1 MGYLPIILTL
11 SSFLV
16 LFVLIFN
23 QSLNQR
29 KKQLNL
35 LQQQVKKG
43 LIASGITISEGS
55 DLSSSGQKSFEN
67 AYASW
72 KAQQTTPLSVE
83 KEAQIKN
90 PYLQY
95 KLELVRYNKLIVKK
109 PYSLVAGIMGHHPLK
124 S

>member
-11 SSFLV
+11 SSFLA

-29 KKQLNL
+29 KKQLIL

-43 LIASGITISEGS
+43 LIASGIAIPEGS
-55 DLSSSGQKSFEN
+55 DLSSSGQKNFEN
-67 AYASW
+67 AYALW
-72 KAQQTTPLSVE
+72 KAQQPSPLSAE
-83 KEAQIKN
+83 IEAQVKK

-95 KLELVRYNKLIVKK
+95 KLEMVRYNKLIAKK
-109 PYSLVAGIMGHHPLK
+109 PYSLVAGMMGHHPLK
-124 S
+124 A